1 MRTCNLFI
9 QINKRRSEKDPSVFE
24 LLFRYK
30 DSMVLNSICFESK
43 HELYAF
49 VKKENIEVEQI
60 IDKQEIQ

>member
-1 MRTCNLFI
+1 VRTCNLFI
-9 QINKRRSEKDPSVFE
+9 QINKRRPEKDPSVFE

>member
-1 MRTCNLFI
+1 M
-9 QINKRRSEKDPSVFE
+9 FE